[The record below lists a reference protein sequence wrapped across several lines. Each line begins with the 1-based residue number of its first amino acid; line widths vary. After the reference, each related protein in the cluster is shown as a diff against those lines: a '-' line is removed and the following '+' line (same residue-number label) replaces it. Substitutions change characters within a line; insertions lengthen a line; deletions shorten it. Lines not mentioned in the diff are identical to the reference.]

1 MGGNYRGIQKSI
13 AEGAFISTWGTEGTG
28 DGEFILPHGV
38 AVASGGS
45 GYVADSGNHRT
56 QKFLPGS

>member
-13 AEGAFISTWGTEGTG
+13 AEGVCVNKWGGKGSG
-28 DGEFILPHGV
+28 DGQFNGPLGV
-38 AVASGGS
+38 AVASDGS
-45 GYVADSGNHRT
+45 GYVADSGNHRG